1 MKNSFLPVVVSLAIG
16 LFTTSAMA
24 APVRTV
30 MGHTVISRGDPVV
43 QITLP
48 SAAQYVGRER
58 FLLSKPTLGNTE
70 HCELFA
76 FVDSDSDHRVV
87 KYWWVQFEGYLP
99 SQPNLHMTYDSPR
112 HAKIGGLDFYVDAGV
127 ASPAKPPKPGSDGA
141 HFISLLASHGYRR
154 GDLMWVR
161 LVHLID
167 ATKRKELMIIYAES
181 LKPTTYS
188 AAQLGEGGADHAKW
202 ADIEGPLIRRAEQSI
217 DIGSQSSSHWTAK
230 GNPPTK

>member
-1 MKNSFLPVVVSLAIG
+1 MKNTFIAVVVSIAIG
-16 LFTTSAMA
+16 FFASSGVA
-24 APVRTV
+24 APVRTAV
-30 MGHTVISRGDPVV
+30 GHTVISRGDPVV

-48 SAAQYVGRER
+48 RSAQYVGTER

-76 FVDSDSDHRVV
+76 FVNSDSDRRVV

-141 HFISLLASHGYRR
+141 HFISLLASHGYHRD
-154 GDLMWVR
+154 DLMWVR
-161 LVHLID
+161 FVHLVN
-167 ATKRKELMIIYAES
+167 ASKRKELMIIYAES

-202 ADIEGPLIRRAEQSI
+202 AAMEGPLIRRAEQSI
-217 DIGSQSSSHWTAK
+217 DIGSKSSSHWTAN